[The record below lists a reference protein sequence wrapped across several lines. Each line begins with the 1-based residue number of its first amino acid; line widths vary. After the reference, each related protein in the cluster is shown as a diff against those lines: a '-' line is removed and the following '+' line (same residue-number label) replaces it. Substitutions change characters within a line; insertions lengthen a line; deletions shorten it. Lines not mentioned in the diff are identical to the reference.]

1 MLLVILRMSLEVVTI
16 PKSILS
22 LIVSDMNF
30 LDVILSLSSAVVH
43 FVLTVR

>member
-22 LIVSDMNF
+22 LIVSDMHF
-30 LDVILSLSSAVVH
+30 LDVILSFSSAVVH
-43 FVLTVR
+43 FILIVR